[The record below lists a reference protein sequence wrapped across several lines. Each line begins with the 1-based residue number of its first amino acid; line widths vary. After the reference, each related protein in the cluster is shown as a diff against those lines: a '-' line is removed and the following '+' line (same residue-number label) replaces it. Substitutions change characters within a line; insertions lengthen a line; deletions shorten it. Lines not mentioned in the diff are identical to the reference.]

1 MWDYNSKAKKNKY
14 NLSTQRS
21 FEYEKLMRFIRNRYG
36 YEYIDI
42 EQKKEYRHKLP
53 FRYLEKLIAETG
65 RAAVYKHP
73 EYGIAIYKAVMA
85 GNLNIYGLPNT
96 YFLYTANGT
105 KTMQVQADN
114 PKLVIIQDNFNGMA
128 FAKIAERYGN
138 MLGKI
143 RETIVT
149 NTVAMRTP
157 FLVQAPKEKLLE
169 VRMAME
175 AMNEAPEVIV
185 DPNLEFSETVKVVEL
200 KTPDRLKSLEDEY
213 NTTIS
218 KFLEELGFSSNNID
232 KKERLVAAEAED
244 DEGMLKAFD
253 SEPYEFR
260 RTFIELMDEQF
271 GIKLKL
277 LKSNDDLYYNKAD
290 ATKKVTEKAQNV

>member
-1 MWDYNSKAKKNKY
+1 
-14 NLSTQRS
+14 
-21 FEYEKLMRFIRNRYG
+21 MRFIRNRYG
-36 YEYIDI
+36 YEFIDV
-42 EQKKEYRHKLP
+42 EQKKEYRRKLP
-53 FRYLEKLIAETG
+53 FRYLEKLVGETG

-73 EYGIAIYKAVMA
+73 EYGIAIYKATMA

-96 YFLYTANGT
+96 YFLHTANGSQT
-105 KTMQVQADN
+105 IQVQADDS
-114 PKLVIIQDNFNGMA
+114 KLVILQDNFNGMA
-128 FAKIAERYGN
+128 FSKIAERYSN

-149 NTVAMRTP
+149 NTVTMRTP

-213 NTTIS
+213 NTTIG
-218 KFLEELGFSSNNID
+218 KFLEELGFSSNSID

-244 DEGMLKAFD
+244 DEGLLKAFD
-253 SEPYEFR
+253 SEAYEFR

-277 LKSNDDLYYNKAD
+277 VKSNDDLYYDPAD
-290 ATKKVTEKAQNV
+290 TTNKKVTETEEK